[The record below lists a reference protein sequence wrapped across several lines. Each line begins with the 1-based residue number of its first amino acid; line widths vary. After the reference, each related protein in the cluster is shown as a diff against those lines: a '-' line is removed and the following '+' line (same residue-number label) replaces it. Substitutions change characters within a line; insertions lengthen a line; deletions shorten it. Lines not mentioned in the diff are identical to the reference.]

1 MTTADLTSNYFD
13 LFKLPI
19 SFEVDLKGLSE
30 RYRSLQNSVHPDR
43 FANASDMERRLS
55 VQQSARINEA
65 FQTLKNPLSRAK
77 YLLEINGI
85 DMNAD
90 TDTQMDP
97 QFLMQQMELRESLG
111 EVKNSVNPID
121 ELLKIN
127 NNIDQSISSIILELK
142 RIFPAG
148 QPGDLAVA
156 RDCVRRLQ
164 FMIRL
169 QEEAQSLEEMLV

>member
-1 MTTADLTSNYFD
+1 MTTTDLTSNYFD

-19 SFEVDLKGLSE
+19 SFEVNLKGLSE
-30 RYRSLQNSVHPDR
+30 RYRSLQNSVHPDK
-43 FANASDMERRLS
+43 FANASDSERRLS

-77 YLLEINGI
+77 YLLEINGV

-97 QFLMQQMELRESLG
+97 LFLMQQMELRESLA
-111 EVKNSVNPID
+111 EVKNSANPID

-127 NNIDQSISSIILELK
+127 NNIDQAINSIISELK
-142 RIFPAG
+142 LIFPEG
-148 QPGDLAVA
+148 EPGDLTAA

-164 FMIRL
+164 FMTRL
-169 QEEAQSLEEMLV
+169 QEEVHSLEETLI